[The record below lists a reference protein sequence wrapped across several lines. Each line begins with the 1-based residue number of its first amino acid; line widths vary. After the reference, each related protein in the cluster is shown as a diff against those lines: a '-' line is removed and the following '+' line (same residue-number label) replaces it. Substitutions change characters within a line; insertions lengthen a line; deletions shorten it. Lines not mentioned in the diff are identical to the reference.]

1 MTTFIIDC
9 PRCKARVGAEQGVHV
24 DSSYFDD
31 DAGEPYGHRISVGKC
46 PHCKIILVGRS
57 EQLQFEG
64 YQGSEY
70 DTFGDIVRVHPN
82 PPKAFTSY
90 RIPRTLRQSLLEAD
104 LSLQVGANIAA
115 CMMLGRALEAL
126 CRDIL
131 EPKSNKPEA
140 LAEGAPNRKKYLMLG
155 EGIRRLHEQKII
167 DERLYEWSQSLHAIR
182 NLVAHPEDITVSR
195 EDAEDLQVFVNAI
208 TEYVYDLS
216 DRHEEFK
223 SRQAEKKKPRKSA
236 MDMFGGI
243 LPAQPERP

>member
-1 MTTFIIDC
+1 
-9 PRCKARVGAEQGVHV
+9 
-24 DSSYFDD
+24 
-31 DAGEPYGHRISVGKC
+31 
-46 PHCKIILVGRS
+46 
-57 EQLQFEG
+57 
-64 YQGSEY
+64 
-70 DTFGDIVRVHPN
+70 
-82 PPKAFTSY
+82 
-90 RIPRTLRQSLLEAD
+90 
-104 LSLQVGANIAA
+104 
-115 CMMLGRALEAL
+115 
-126 CRDIL
+126 
-131 EPKSNKPEA
+131 
-140 LAEGAPNRKKYLMLG
+140 MLG

-243 LPAQPERP
+243 LPPRIHFQDRRKPGISRLEGLRRVQC